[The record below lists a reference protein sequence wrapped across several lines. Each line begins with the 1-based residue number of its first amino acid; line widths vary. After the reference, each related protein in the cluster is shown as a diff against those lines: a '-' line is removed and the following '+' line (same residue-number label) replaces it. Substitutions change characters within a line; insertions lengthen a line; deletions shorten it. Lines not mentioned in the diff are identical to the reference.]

1 MCWFAITA
9 LNKKDQHHLSDNGF
23 LNEWPARAAG
33 LVSRLE
39 SVQRVSV
46 SSWEPASN
54 IVFVRNETTLKLMPL
69 PGLERL

>member
-1 MCWFAITA
+1 MCRFAITA
-9 LNKKDQHHLSDNGF
+9 LNENDQYHLVHNGF
-23 LNEWPARAAG
+23 LNEWSARAAG

-39 SVQRVSV
+39 SFQRVSV

-69 PGLERL
+69 PAL